1 MRPLVLFLL
10 GLVVVFGLL
19 AAVIV
24 VTRPSERVFVVVD
37 SSFPMRE
44 VWNQVPGVLDEI
56 EDEGYAEFALATE
69 KGLVHTWR
77 PALRLRS
84 ETIYAPCEFAG
95 IETYA
100 EAAEA
105 DALVLVTTSA
115 SCPTDGLAGWEVRTL
130 EP

>member
-24 VTRPSERVFVVVD
+24 LTRPSERVFVVVD
-37 SSFPMRE
+37 SSFPMRD
-44 VWNQVPGVLDEI
+44 VWNQVPAVLDEI

-69 KGLVHTWR
+69 KDLVHTWR
-77 PALRLRS
+77 PAFRLRS
-84 ETIYAPCEFAG
+84 QTVYAPCDFAD